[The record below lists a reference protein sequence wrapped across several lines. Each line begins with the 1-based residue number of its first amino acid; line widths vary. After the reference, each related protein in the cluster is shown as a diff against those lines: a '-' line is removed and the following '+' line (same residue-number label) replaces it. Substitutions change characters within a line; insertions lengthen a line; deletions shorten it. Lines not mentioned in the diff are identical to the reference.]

1 MNPANLFKAQVAVVV
16 GVLILVGCSAMTGHQ
31 SPSAALNDSAITTK
45 VKSSLIADSV
55 VGALPIDVDTN
66 DGVVSLN
73 GFVDSEQERMR
84 AVQLAQAVTGVKR
97 VDGRNLVVKR

>member
-1 MNPANLFKAQVAVVV
+1 
-16 GVLILVGCSAMTGHQ
+16 MTGHQ